1 MLVTSALGYAA
12 QLGLAF
18 AAAGTMLGAR
28 AVGAADTAAYG
39 QLAVRLVCLAGAV
52 GVAAALVYALG
63 GALLLRTAP
72 SLPYMPLLCPSCE
85 PSLARG
91 ALLRDVGTLVH
102 IYL

>member
-39 QLAVRLVCLAGAV
+39 QLAHTLHSATTCVC
-52 GVAAALVYALG
+52 ALC
-63 GALLLRTAP
+63 LR
-72 SLPYMPLLCPSCE
+72 SL
-85 PSLARG
+85 
-91 ALLRDVGTLVH
+91 
-102 IYL
+102 